1 MRRLLMIICLSVAAG
16 ACGSD
21 DSSLTEYVDNVDA
34 VFAFGL
40 ERYEA
45 LLATPEGGVLVA
57 PRERLSDYTTGD
69 LHVALEQLADIQ
81 RDALDLASRIDPP
94 DELADL
100 HVLFFRR
107 LPIDELA
114 ARAATAATWEEL
126 SDSAEMAAYRNALM
140 SDEVVCADL
149 QAEIDATSS
158 RDVFADNPWLPAEM
172 KEIVVYALGCGSMVE
187 NPQDVYRPVTTAAP

>member
-1 MRRLLMIICLSVAAG
+1 MRRLLMIICLSVVAG

-21 DSSLTEYVDNVDA
+21 HSSLTEYVDNVDA
-34 VFAFGL
+34 VFELGL

-45 LLATPEGGVLVA
+45 LLATPEGGVLVV

-69 LHVALEQLADIQ
+69 LHVALDQLADIQ

-126 SDSAEMAAYRNALM
+126 SDSAEMAAYRNALID
-140 SDEVVCADL
+140 DEVVCADL